1 MGTSDALD
9 TSADDS
15 GPLAISTGQIRARNL
30 DKQGRR
36 DTPVK
41 GRERGAAWDWP
52 NIGAGPDERIC
63 LRGNDPGRHV
73 IKTQIPLGVEWQCD
87 GVRDALRL
95 DMSYR

>member
-15 GPLAISTGQIRARNL
+15 GPLAISIGQIRARNL

-36 DTPVK
+36 
-41 GRERGAAWDWP
+41 AWDWP